1 MILTVDVRP
10 YGLGLRVLLL
20 GLLFSVGVTAAAAA
34 SPRSDYAEAEV
45 CYRKLKE
52 NPQAIK
58 FRHHWQTCIRGGQAV
73 FKDSPTGPWAAA
85 GLYLTGNMLAELYRF
100 SGRTSDRREA
110 LDLYSRI
117 VKRFPKSA
125 YKPKALKAIKELE
138 SLSAGNRS
146 SKTVPR
152 KTDQR
157 VKKKTVSVKK
167 EAQLTEKK
175 ELPQETARNL
185 FNSANNCTKQLEKND
200 NRQKLRSGWKTCID
214 AYLTTYRYDRT
225 GPWAA
230 AGLYNAGLLY
240 EQLFGYSQNPVDWQ
254 SARSLYEQVINQHAQ
269 SRYSTKSAARL
280 MVLKANRPTA
290 PADPSPYVAK
300 NSSTPAPPTPI
311 SSTGPVTVTGLRH
324 YSNPNYTRLVID
336 ADKTTRYQYH
346 LLRQD
351 PTLNKPRRFY
361 VDLLNSRLGDTVKST
376 IAINDDLLTDA
387 RAGQYTNNQVRV
399 VVDIKSLQSYKIFSL
414 PDPFRIVI
422 DLWGKDHKGTPPV
435 VATKKPL
442 PPMSIPVPAP
452 NGELDPSALAK
463 QLALG
468 VRRIVIDAGHGG
480 KDYGAKGYL
489 KKSHEKYIV
498 LKIAQKLAQKVQSRL
513 GAEVILTRKS
523 DRYLTLEERTAIAN
537 TKSADLFVSIHA
549 NAAKNKNAY
558 GIETYF
564 LNLATDDEA
573 ILVAARENATSTKNI
588 SDLHDILTELMQNAK
603 INESARLAGYVQS
616 AVVSKLQKANYK
628 NIKNKGVKQAPFYVL
643 MGARMPAILVETS
656 FISNPRENQRLE
668 DAAYQDRL
676 CDGII
681 DGIER
686 YIRDT
691 SPTALKERIGQTAD
705 VG

>member
-1 MILTVDVRP
+1 MTLTVNFR
-10 YGLGLRVLLL
+10 LSNFGLRALLL
-20 GLLFSVGVTAAAAA
+20 SLLCLVGVTTVAAA
-34 SPRSDYAEAEV
+34 SPRTDYAQAEV

-52 NPQAIK
+52 NSQAIK
-58 FRHHWQTCIRGGQAV
+58 FRHHWQTCIRSGQAV

-85 GLYLTGNMLAELYRF
+85 GLYLTGNMLADLYRF
-100 SGRTSDRREA
+100 SGRISDRREA
-110 LDLYSRI
+110 LDLYNRI

-125 YKPKALKAIKELE
+125 YKPKALKAIKNLGA
-138 SLSAGNRS
+138 SSVGS
-146 SKTVPR
+146 TPSKTLPR

-157 VKKKTVSVKK
+157 VKKKMVIVKK
-167 EAQLTEKK
+167 EAQVTEKK
-175 ELPQETARNL
+175 ELPKDTARDL
-185 FNSANNCTKQLEKND
+185 FNAANDCTKSLEKDD

-214 AYLTTYRYDRT
+214 AYLTAYRHDRT

-240 EQLFGYSQNPVDWQ
+240 EQLFGYSHNPVDWQ

-269 SRYSTKSAARL
+269 SRYGTKSTARL

-290 PADPSPYVAK
+290 PAEPSPYVAK
-300 NSSTPAPPTPI
+300 NSSTPTPSAPV
-311 SSTGPVTVTGLRH
+311 SSTGPATVTGLRH
-324 YSNPNYTRLVID
+324 YSNPDYTRLVID
-336 ADKTTRYQYH
+336 ANKTTQYKYH

-361 VDLLNSRLGDTVKST
+361 VDLLNSRLGDAVKST

-387 RAGQYTNNQVRV
+387 RAGQYTNDQVRV
-399 VVDIKSLQSYKIFSL
+399 VVDIKSLQTYKIFSL

-422 DLWGKDHKGTPPV
+422 DLWGKNHKGAPPV

-442 PPMSIPVPAP
+442 PPMPIPVPKP
-452 NGELDPSALAK
+452 NGEMDPSALAK

-537 TKSADLFVSIHA
+537 TKSADLFISIHA

-616 AVVSKLQKANYK
+616 AVVGKLQKANYK
-628 NIKNKGVKQAPFYVL
+628 YVKNKGVKQAPFYVL

-668 DAAYQDRL
+668 DAAYQERL

-691 SPTALKERIGQTAD
+691 SPTAFNERIGQTAE

>member
-1 MILTVDVRP
+1 MVGGTTVV
-10 YGLGLRVLLL
+10 
-20 GLLFSVGVTAAAAA
+20 AA
-34 SPRSDYAEAEV
+34 SPRIDYAEAGV

-52 NPQAIK
+52 NSQAIK
-58 FRHHWQTCIRGGQAV
+58 FRHHWQTCIRSGQAV

-85 GLYLTGNMLAELYRF
+85 GLYLTGNMLADLYRF
-100 SGRTSDRREA
+100 SGRTSDRQEA

-125 YKPKALKAIKELE
+125 YKPKALKAIKGLGVA
-138 SLSAGNRS
+138 SSMGSSS
-146 SKTVPR
+146 SKKLPR
-152 KTDQR
+152 KTVQR
-157 VKKKTVSVKK
+157 VKKKEVTITKSPPPEQKK
-167 EAQLTEKK
+167 NDAPKD
-175 ELPQETARNL
+175 TAHDL
-185 FNSANNCTKQLEKND
+185 FSTANDCTKSLEKD
-200 NRQKLRSGWKTCID
+200 GNRQKLRSGWKTCID
-214 AYLTTYRYDRT
+214 AYLTSYRQDRN

-269 SRYSTKSAARL
+269 SRYSTKSTARL
-280 MVLKANRPTA
+280 MVLKGNRPTA
-290 PADPSPYVAK
+290 PAEPSPYVAK
-300 NSSTPAPPTPI
+300 NSSTSTTPPASV
-311 SSTGPVTVTGLRH
+311 SSTGTTTVTGLRH
-324 YSNPNYTRLVID
+324 YSNPDYTRMVID
-336 ADKTTRYQYH
+336 ADKTTQYQYH

-351 PTLNKPRRFY
+351 PTINKPRRFY
-361 VDLLNSRLGDTVKST
+361 VDLMNSRLGDTVKST

-387 RAGQYTNNQVRV
+387 RAGQYTNDQVRV

-422 DLWGKDHKGTPPV
+422 DLWGKDPKGVPPV

-442 PPMSIPVPAP
+442 PPVPIPVPRP

-480 KDYGAKGYL
+480 KDYGAKGHL
-489 KKSHEKYIV
+489 RKSHEKYIV
-498 LKIAQKLAQKVQSRL
+498 LKIAQKLAHKVRSRL

-537 TKSADLFVSIHA
+537 TKSADLFISIHA
-549 NAAKNKNAY
+549 NAAKNKKAY

-616 AVVSKLQKANYK
+616 AVVGKLQKANYK
-628 NIKNKGVKQAPFYVL
+628 YVKNKGVKQAPFYVL

-668 DAAYQDRL
+668 DSAYQDRL
-676 CDGII
+676 CDGIV

-691 SPTALKERIGQTAD
+691 SPTAYKERIGQPAD